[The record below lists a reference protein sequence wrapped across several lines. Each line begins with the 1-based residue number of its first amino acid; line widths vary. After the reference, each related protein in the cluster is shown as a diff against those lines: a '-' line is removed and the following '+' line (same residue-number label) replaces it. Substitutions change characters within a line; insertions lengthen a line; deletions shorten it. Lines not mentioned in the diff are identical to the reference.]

1 VRHLKNGSY
10 RYYDYKEVKVN
21 REILFNKLIRNH
33 IHRFIVWYLVRC
45 GGAFH
50 HGKYGSYGKYVA
62 LMSDDKY
69 GEYKK
74 L

>member
-1 VRHLKNGSY
+1 MNSQ
-10 RYYDYKEVKVN
+10 
-21 REILFNKLIRNH
+21 ILFNKLIRVH
-33 IHRFIVWYLVRC
+33 IHRFIIWYLNRC

-62 LMSDDKY
+62 VMSDDKY
-69 GEYKK
+69 GEYKE